1 MSDAGDFLSVADLP
15 PDAVA
20 GTVERALDL
29 KSGADPGRPL
39 EGRVAALLFEKPSL
53 RTRGSFE
60 VGIRQLGGDCVYFAP
75 EDVGLGRREPVAD
88 VARVLE
94 RWFDCVIA
102 RVFSHDSL
110 TELAAAASVPVI
122 NALSDAEH
130 PCQAMAD
137 LLTLRE
143 RRPGLAGARLAYVGD
158 GNNVAAS
165 LAIACGS
172 VGAHFS
178 MASPPGYRVAGGAW
192 EEARARAGQTG
203 GSATWHERPR
213 DAVAGADAVYT
224 DVWVS
229 MGDEAEAAARLRA
242 FSGFQV
248 GPELMEAA
256 GPGAV
261 FMHDMPAHEG
271 QEVAPGM
278 LDHPRSVVFDQAEN
292 RLHAQKAVLLGLM
305 A

>member
-1 MSDAGDFLSVADLP
+1 MNQPSDFLSVADLQP
-15 PDAVA
+15 EGVA
-20 GTVERALDL
+20 GAVERALDL

-39 EGRVAALLFEKPSL
+39 DGMVAALLFDKPSL

-75 EDVGLGRREPVAD
+75 EDVGLGRREPVSH

-94 RWFDCVIA
+94 RWFDLVIA
-102 RVFSHDSL
+102 RVFSHDAL
-110 TELAAAASVPVI
+110 TELADGASVPVI

-143 RRPGLAGARLAYVGD
+143 RRGSLAGARLAYVGD

-192 EEARARAGQTG
+192 EEALRRAGGTG
-203 GSATWHERPR
+203 GSVSWHAGPAE
-213 DAVAGADAVYT
+213 AVGGADAVYT

-229 MGDEAEAAARLRA
+229 MGDEAEARERLRA
-242 FSGFQV
+242 FDGFQV

-271 QEVAPGM
+271 EEVAPGM

-292 RLHAQKAVLLGLM
+292 RLHAQKAIMLGLM